1 MVCTLNVA
9 QVVSD
14 GWIYGQAGRQTS
26 HLMVVDDEDNRYQ
39 FFTST
44 TAFTIDSAGIPIQI
58 LPDRGCVLV
67 KFNERGIYQNHIII
81 NLPCEYTLPYMTI
94 TKDISNNILLGMACQ
109 TRDTLWVLNKHGVR
123 IKNIFTPDPLQANP
137 FSFASNGLVIIKL
150 DKSLLVKWS
159 LSIHKR
165 NNRSEGQPGSNARN
179 GLSINQAHINKL
191 TFNFINHRN
200 KLGTSKDSII
210 FTNNAG
216 QQNIIEATTRDI
228 LFSID
233 TNGNYINIH
242 EPFFGKLKKIEAD
255 TNFYQDRD
263 GFHILQHDNKAF
275 LFRTFDIFISD
286 TFKVNSKQSIPMSF
300 GYNVIIAQWDLVAD
314 SFDWAYKVDYDSQ
327 WFTYPVGLGF
337 MNIYRWSYDPL
348 NKELLF
354 AAKPVVRYTP
364 NYLPSKYTNQ
374 ELNDAEIHL
383 VKINVA
389 GNIVWENIYQNW
401 YMLEEIYYYPPI
413 KGFVFLGS
421 SFSIDSVTFG
431 DLKFKPVSFSYLAI
445 LDSLST
451 PASISNISRNRSYF
465 PGGNVNFMPPNYFT
479 VNHYTRYNTDTKDNI
494 YITGYIERDSIVLRC
509 RTLTST
515 LQQDAIV
522 LSISPIISIDT
533 FTCRSLISPS
543 LRYVWDSTGIYYD
556 TLQNIAGCDSIIR
569 FNLTIGQSKRTID
582 TSVCY
587 SMRSPSGRYVWDSSG
602 TYRDTIPNHLG
613 CDSLLTVRLQVKHTR
628 NTITQTHCGPL
639 TSPSTRFVMDTT
651 GVYKDTLVNQ
661 SGCDSLLTI
670 NFTQLRQTDTSL
682 RDTFVCSYFVTQR
695 GDTIST
701 NRIFADT
708 LQTSTG
714 CDSIIRYRL
723 HIGDSTATIDT
734 AICSSYTSPS
744 GNYIFTQPG
753 TYFDTITKPSG
764 CNLYYTIHII
774 QPLLNSTI
782 DTSWCGMF
790 TTPSGKVVSPPGI
803 FYDTIPSY
811 RGCDSVLMLRIASST
826 IQQLIDTSICHT
838 YVSPSGNYQWF
849 APGVYYDTLTN
860 ALGCDTI
867 FEIRIAL
874 DTFSVRISKSNE
886 LTCQTPDITLTAD
899 AGNRFVWSPSEFLNA
914 TNLQTVVST
923 PQRAMQYRL
932 TAYNATG
939 CEATDSVSIAD
950 DRTDIQL
957 KIANVFTP
965 NDDGLND
972 DFTVYPQE
980 DVAELNLRIYN
991 RWGALVFETDKPN
1004 TTWKGTTSNG
1014 TESPSG
1020 VYYYIAKGKDRCG
1033 KLFEA
1038 NGTVSLI
1045 R

>member
-1 MVCTLNVA
+1 MLLRILYKLLFLFQSVSLSGQIVSTWHHYLKDSGYNSTHSVQNTIVDNNGDYYIVLNIPNDGIKIDSSGTPVQINQVDAFTPCAMSGSVGQIAVVKYSKRHEYLFHLRIVGVACNNNGQAASGLNQTVQRNIDHNNNLILTFSGNPESVFFYNTNTTLHDLISISRSTNSIYLFNVSINQNGTYNWINYIFIKNGA
-9 QVVSD
+9 LYLEFISSENTYINYTRIISDRIQVTCNSTTNIPVSD
-14 GWIYGQAGRQTS
+14 TLYYFRTGLSVMQA
-26 HLMVVDDEDNRYQ
+26 
-39 FFTST
+39 
-44 TAFTIDSAGIPIQI
+44 PIQI
-58 LPDRGCVLV
+58 NSGQISFWISASGNYETNTSLYNQFNNLKTKILQTAVVAHQHSLFRLTLYECNSPDTILYNNNDSLMLGIGYNFVLE
-67 KFNERGIYQNHIII
+67 KITNHIAIWAKKI
-81 NLPCEYTLPYMTI
+81 YRYIPVLGLQYNNRHRI
-94 TKDISNNILLGMACQ
+94 TYDTYSNNIITFISIVDLNAEYFLAINKTGLVTNSLISFDTVGINNQQIVISSNTNATILPSMLCYDSYNNHLLFF
-109 TRDTLWVLNKHGVR
+109 LLSWSGVSVQGKEYFR
-123 IKNIFTPDPLQANP
+123 AQN
-137 FSFASNGLVIIKL
+137 NGLLQPYLILFTGDTAVEDVYRINSIANTNTRIGGSISANGRLNNVNYKISSASFHVVPYLLANNDSVWSACKGYLTADALNSNESVLILNTKLIKL
-150 DKSLLVKWS
+150 DS
-159 LSIHKR
+159 
-165 NNRSEGQPGSNARN
+165 
-179 GLSINQAHINKL
+179 
-191 TFNFINHRN
+191 
-200 KLGTSKDSII
+200 
-210 FTNNAG
+210 
-216 QQNIIEATTRDI
+216 
-228 LFSID
+228 
-233 TNGNYINIH
+233 
-242 EPFFGKLKKIEAD
+242 
-255 TNFYQDRD
+255 
-263 GFHILQHDNKAF
+263 
-275 LFRTFDIFISD
+275 
-286 TFKVNSKQSIPMSF
+286 
-300 GYNVIIAQWDLVAD
+300 
-314 SFDWAYKVDYDSQ
+314 
-327 WFTYPVGLGF
+327 
-337 MNIYRWSYDPL
+337 
-348 NKELLF
+348 
-354 AAKPVVRYTP
+354 
-364 NYLPSKYTNQ
+364 
-374 ELNDAEIHL
+374 
-383 VKINVA
+383 
-389 GNIVWENIYQNW
+389 
-401 YMLEEIYYYPPI
+401 
-413 KGFVFLGS
+413 
-421 SFSIDSVTFG
+421 
-431 DLKFKPVSFSYLAI
+431 
-445 LDSLST
+445 
-451 PASISNISRNRSYF
+451 
-465 PGGNVNFMPPNYFT
+465 
-479 VNHYTRYNTDTKDNI
+479 
-494 YITGYIERDSIVLRC
+494 
-509 RTLTST
+509 
-515 LQQDAIV
+515 
-522 LSISPIISIDT
+522 
-533 FTCRSLISPS
+533 
-543 LRYVWDSTGIYYD
+543 
-556 TLQNIAGCDSIIR
+556 
-569 FNLTIGQSKRTID
+569 
-582 TSVCY
+582 SVCY
-587 SMRSPSGRYVWDSSG
+587 SMQSPSGRYVWDSSG

-628 NTITQTHCGPL
+628 NIITQTHCGPL
-639 TSPSTRFVMDTT
+639 TSPSARFVMDTT

-782 DTSWCGMF
+782 DTVWCGMF
-790 TTPSGKVVSPPGI
+790 ITPSGKVVSPPGV

-860 ALGCDTI
+860 ALGCDTV

-899 AGNRFVWSPSEFLNA
+899 AGNRFVWSPPDFLNA
-914 TNLQTVVST
+914 TNTNPVIAS
-923 PQRAMQYRL
+923 PQRGIQYTLRAFN
-932 TAYNATG
+932 TTG
-939 CEATDSVSIAD
+939 CEATDSITIHDERKEV
-950 DRTDIQL
+950 QL

-972 DFTVYPQE
+972 EFTVYPQE